1 MQILAALLLSIVW
14 PQPLPTAKSV
24 FYASMDVHCGI
35 HYWLEA
41 EDGTR
46 LTEGTAA
53 ARQGRFTV
61 HIRNNTCAGYLT
73 VWNVSI
79 GRELTPRDERVSGGG
94 RWSGYP
100 MSDRAYVVPGTF
112 EFLDGQGATHLVI
125 VWARSQTEVA
135 HTASD
140 ALARVKDMPRWMPI
154 VREVEESTP
163 GQIGTYVMNRRDAGV
178 VTEIV
183 FRRR

>member
-1 MQILAALLLSIVW
+1 MQILLSMLISIVW
-14 PQPLPTAKSV
+14 SQALPTAKAL
-24 FYASMDVHCGI
+24 FYAASDVHCGI

-61 HIRNNTCAGYLT
+61 HIRENACAGYLT
-73 VWNVSI
+73 VWNVSN

-94 RWSGYP
+94 RWSGYL
-100 MSDRAYVVPGTF
+100 MSDRAYVVPGSF
-112 EFLDGQGATHLVI
+112 EFSEGGGPTHLVI

-135 HTASD
+135 HTAPD
-140 ALARVKDMPRWMPI
+140 ALARVKDMPRWMSI
-154 VREVEESTP
+154 VRQVDESTP
-163 GQIGTYVMNRRDAGV
+163 GEIGTYVMNRVNAGL
-178 VTEIV
+178 VTELV